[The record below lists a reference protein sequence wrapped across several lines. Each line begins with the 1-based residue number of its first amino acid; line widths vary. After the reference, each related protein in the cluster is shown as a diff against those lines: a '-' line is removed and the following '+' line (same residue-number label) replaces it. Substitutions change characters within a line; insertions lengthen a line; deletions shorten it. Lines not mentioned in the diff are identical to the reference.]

1 MDICIDEVV
10 ANNIDKLT
18 GINFNLHYQK
28 NFKFKIDKNFYDEN
42 YCIKIISFTYI
53 NVKWNV
59 KKIFPKYMS
68 YKNYWYKPNISIP
81 IIIIFL
87 L

>member
-1 MDICIDEVV
+1 MCIDEVV

-28 NFKFKIDKNFYDEN
+28 NFKFKIDKNYYDEN

-53 NVKWNV
+53 NVK
-59 KKIFPKYMS
+59 
-68 YKNYWYKPNISIP
+68 
-81 IIIIFL
+81 
-87 L
+87 